1 MGVSPHYRHKWQVGA
16 RSWVTYYFDRAGN
29 RQQVTDIANPTI
41 NFVINNL
48 NQCNSASGCIIRN
61 RSGHEVSSFQ
71 RLYDAQ
77 QVNYHYL
84 NDEHPGFGR
93 CRRPLPLFLLRST
106 GALWCASTER
116 GDYNKNPATP
126 VVRNHR
132 GESRSRTIS
141 SRQNCCSGLEKRASA
156 AIRDCD
162 SEIRSRA
169 RFNHF
174 NASSTS
180 SL

>member
-77 QVNYHYL
+77 PVNYHYL
-84 NDEHPGFGR
+84 NDEHPVSVDVGGR
-93 CRRPLPLFLLRST
+93 YRYFFYDPLGHC
-106 GALWCASTER
+106 GAPRQSEATTTRIRQRLWCA
-116 GDYNKNPATP
+116 
-126 VVRNHR
+126 
-132 GESRSRTIS
+132 TIAGNLVPEQS
-141 SRQNCCSGLEKRASA
+141 VLDKIAVL
-156 AIRDCD
+156 D
-162 SEIRSRA
+162 
-169 RFNHF
+169 
-174 NASSTS
+174 
-180 SL
+180 